1 GMEQDL
7 KTDPP
12 CHPRACAIQGMR
24 SRLISRSDSVIH
36 IAADCI
42 QKNGYD
48 ESKCQKQV
56 RSQIS
61 IHAHHNDIDR
71 TQIDAL
77 YECCNAFYEKN
88 GDSASTVSCPKA
100 GLLRL
105 KMRQRAQDI
114 Q

>member
-1 GMEQDL
+1 MGVEQDL

-12 CHPRACAIQGMR
+12 CHPRACAIQ
-24 SRLISRSDSVIH
+24 
-36 IAADCI
+36 DCI

-48 ESKCQKQV
+48 ESKCQK
-56 RSQIS
+56 
-61 IHAHHNDIDR
+61 
-71 TQIDAL
+71 QIDAL

-105 KMRQRAQDI
+105 KMRQRAQGI
-114 Q
+114 K